1 MVKCNMCYEI
11 FVWRNNQDLINGLC
25 HECSEEVT
33 LIQEPIE
40 LSPSDLT

>member
-11 FVWRNNQDLINGLC
+11 FVWRNNQDLLNGLC
-25 HECSEEVT
+25 HECSEYFT
-33 LIQEPIE
+33 FIQEPIE